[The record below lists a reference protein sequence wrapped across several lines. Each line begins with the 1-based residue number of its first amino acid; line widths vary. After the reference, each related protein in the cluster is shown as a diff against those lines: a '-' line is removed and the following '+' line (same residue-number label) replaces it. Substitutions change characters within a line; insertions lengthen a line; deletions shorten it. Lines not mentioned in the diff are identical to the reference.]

1 MAKFKVDVKAF
12 IALEV
17 EAESEG
23 DARAYA
29 DEYVEQSLSPGEME
43 AEAWND
49 VQKAEGWKSTRIT
62 YAGSFVVDGTSEVEE
77 ED

>member
-1 MAKFKVDVKAF
+1 MAKYKVDVKAF

-17 EAESEG
+17 EADSEEA
-23 DARAYA
+23 ARAYA
-29 DEYVEQSLSPGEME
+29 DEYVEQSLSPAEME
-43 AEAWND
+43 TEAWND

-62 YAGSFVVDGTSEVEE
+62 YAGSLVVDGTSQVEE